1 MSNVKSFGA
10 AVATAVLTTTLGAA
24 GAIGMAAPAQAHTTG
39 IHDNCTKL
47 NAKWKHGVGRANA
60 VDKTS
65 GEKVRNFYH
74 NTKVYKTAV
83 AHNSTLDRDKDGIA
97 CEKR

>member
-1 MSNVKSFGA
+1 MFSLKPVGI
-10 AVATAVLTTTLGAA
+10 AVATAVIATTTAVGAA
-24 GAIGMAAPAQAHTTG
+24 TPAQAHTTG

-47 NAKWKHGVGRANA
+47 NQKWKHGVGRRNA

-65 GEKVRNFYH
+65 GTPVKNFYR
-74 NTKVYKTAV
+74 NTKAYRTAV